1 MLKKG
6 KLGKLFV
13 SLGINGIICIICLAS
28 VAVALVNYQGTVTT
42 SPTRQLTVGTI
53 TDAWTF
59 YVNEVNQVR
68 YVPGVPDQFT
78 LPTLDTGDTG
88 TYSFKVVT
96 DANKVCAVKVELVT
110 AMDPATF
117 SRFDITVSSST
128 GGAWGAETLYAASTG
143 GTSKTAVDGL
153 IQGDATYIHQTN
165 SATKYYEVKVT
176 YSYDLVDDTTQI
188 PVVLELTPLPQ
199 NNFS

>member
-1 MLKKG
+1 MLKKS
-6 KLGKLFV
+6 KLVKLFV

-53 TDAWTF
+53 SDAWTI

-110 AMDPATF
+110 AMDPLKF

-128 GGAWGAETLYAASTG
+128 GGAWGTETLYAGSTG
-143 GTSKTAVDGL
+143 GTTKAAVDGL
-153 IQGDATYIHQTN
+153 IQGDAAYVHQAN
-165 SATKYYEVKVT
+165 SDTKYYEIKVT
-176 YSYDLVDDTTQI
+176 YSYDKIDNNTQI

-199 NNFS
+199 NDFT